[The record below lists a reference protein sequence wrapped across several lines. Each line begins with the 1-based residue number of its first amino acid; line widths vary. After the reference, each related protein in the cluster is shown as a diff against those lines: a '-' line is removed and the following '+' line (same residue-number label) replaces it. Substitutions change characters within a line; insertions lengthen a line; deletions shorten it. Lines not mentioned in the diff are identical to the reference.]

1 MAVAH
6 GSMRVTKLGVIM
18 TAGAHGSMRA
28 EGGRLGGRKELMR
41 VAIGMLSAAGGE
53 EGAGGYQPEHAASVL
68 AIKCMRMLA
77 RIRGYVSTSSYPALR
92 THARACGHGCGREA
106 GSICKSGSSLRL
118 ACAWSGRLGA
128 SPVQCHLWRVGGA
141 GRGGGA
147 RAGAGSWSMRFI
159 NTSPI

>member
-1 MAVAH
+1 
-6 GSMRVTKLGVIM
+6 
-18 TAGAHGSMRA
+18 
-28 EGGRLGGRKELMR
+28 MR
-41 VAIGMLSAAGGE
+41 VAIDMLSAAGGE
-53 EGAGGYQPEHAASVL
+53 EGANGHQPEHAACVL
-68 AIKCMRMLA
+68 AIKCMMMLG

-147 RAGAGSWSMRFI
+147 RAGGELEYEVY
-159 NTSPI
+159 

>member
-1 MAVAH
+1 
-6 GSMRVTKLGVIM
+6 
-18 TAGAHGSMRA
+18 
-28 EGGRLGGRKELMR
+28 MR

-53 EGAGGYQPEHAASVL
+53 EGANGHQPEHAACVL
-68 AIKCMRMLA
+68 AIKCMRMLV

-128 SPVQCHLWRVGGA
+128 SPVQCHLWRAGGA
-141 GRGGGA
+141 GRGGWVRGELE
-147 RAGAGSWSMRFI
+147 
-159 NTSPI
+159 